1 MWTRVAEVAEHSRLP
16 IAEMVEFAIKHEAK
30 YGIINTETHPMVGT
44 WYCNDLV
51 RDFRKVSL
59 G

>member
-1 MWTRVAEVAEHSRLP
+1 MWTRVSEVAEHRRLP
-16 IAEMVEFAIKHEAK
+16 VAEMVAFAIKYEDK
-30 YGIINTETHPMVGT
+30 YGIIDTETEPMVGT

-51 RDFRKVSL
+51 RDFRKSSL